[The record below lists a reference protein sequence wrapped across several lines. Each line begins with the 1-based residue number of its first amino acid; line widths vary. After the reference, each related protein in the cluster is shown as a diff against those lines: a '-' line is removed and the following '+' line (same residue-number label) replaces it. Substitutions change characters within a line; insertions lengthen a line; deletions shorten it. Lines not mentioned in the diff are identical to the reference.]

1 MAELHGLGIARD
13 SDDLLYGER
22 LPVNREQRTAPAPRK
37 DPRH

>member
-22 LPVNREQRTAPAPRK
+22 RTAPAPRK